1 MPSMWITVLVLAG
14 SVIFEPIRLGLVVLL
29 LSRRRPLLQLLVFLC
44 GGFIMGVGAGLVV
57 LFILRAAPVVGH
69 FSVAQVQIASGF
81 VALLIAAVL
90 ATNVSLR
97 RMVRPAPADGAVGGG
112 GGGLALLERTAPNRQ
127 HLADRTRT
135 FLRGDSLSVAAV
147 SGMGAALPSANYLG
161 SMAAILASHA
171 APVAQVQALVAFNLI
186 AFTVAEIPLIGYLAA
201 PQKTRAF
208 MAALQNWLRS
218 RGHRDIAVLVAAGG
232 CFMLVLGVTTL
243 SAG

>member
-1 MPSMWITVLVLAG
+1 MWITVLVLAG

>member
-1 MPSMWITVLVLAG
+1 MWITVLVLAG
-14 SVIFEPIRLGLVVLL
+14 SVIFEPIRLGVVVLL

-112 GGGLALLERTAPNRQ
+112 GSGGVALLERTAPRRQ
-127 HLADRTRT
+127 HLADRART

-171 APVAQVQALVAFNLI
+171 APAAQVQALVAFNLV

-208 MAALQNWLRS
+208 MAALQSWLRS